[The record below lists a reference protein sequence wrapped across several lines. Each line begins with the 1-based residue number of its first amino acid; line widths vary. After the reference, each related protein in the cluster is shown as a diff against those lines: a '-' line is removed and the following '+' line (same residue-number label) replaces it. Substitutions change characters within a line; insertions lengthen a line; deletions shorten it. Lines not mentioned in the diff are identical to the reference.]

1 VGLAGAGVEDGGGEG
16 GEPTVGAGVGAAFGG
31 AFDGDGEGG
40 VGTEAGAGVGEW
52 AGTWASG
59 EGVGEDF
66 EDRAIVDP
74 TSKIAIRVIKTTLV
88 EAMADTQRETMYLRE
103 LCSVLELEERCIY
116 RRKRCFF

>member
-1 VGLAGAGVEDGGGEG
+1 MGLAGAGVEDGGGEG
-16 GEPTVGAGVGAAFGG
+16 GEPTVGAGVGAAFGV

-40 VGTEAGAGVGEW
+40 VGTEAGAGVGER

-66 EDRAIVDP
+66 GDRAIADP

-103 LCSVLELEERCIY
+103 FCFVLELQERCIY
-116 RRKRCFF
+116 RRKICFF